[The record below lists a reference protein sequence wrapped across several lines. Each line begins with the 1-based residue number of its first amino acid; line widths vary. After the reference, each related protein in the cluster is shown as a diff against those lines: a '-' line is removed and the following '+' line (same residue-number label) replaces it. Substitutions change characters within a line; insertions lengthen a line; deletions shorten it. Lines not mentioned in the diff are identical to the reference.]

1 MQLSILGNG
10 FIGQTLHRLACDS
23 MIFDRTG
30 AHNLVN
36 HDHEVLVVTA
46 PTGNRLAVAQNPDKD
61 LENCKN
67 IIEQIAKCRFK
78 QLVLIGTVDA
88 YAKRKSQNAEPDTV
102 CPQSP
107 YGQNRW
113 FLENALSQISACSI
127 VRLPSLIHPSI
138 QKNILYDLK
147 TKNWLDK
154 INVNSSIQWY
164 PLQRLNEDILLVASQ
179 RLKFQNLCSPPI
191 HNRQIVFQ
199 YFPHLL
205 AELEKNTI
213 QDLHYDVK
221 NSYQTYSIDLDQI
234 WSSFDEYFLKGSVD
248 KL

>member
-1 MQLSILGNG
+1 MQLSILGKG
-10 FIGQTLHRLACDS
+10 FIGQTLHRQAGDS
-23 MIFDRTG
+23 MIFDRSR
-30 AHNLVN
+30 AHELVN
-36 HDHEVLVVTA
+36 HDHEVLVVAA
-46 PTGNRLAVAQNPDKD
+46 PTGNRLAVGQNPEKD

-67 IIEQIAKCRFK
+67 ILEQLAKCCFK
-78 QLVLIGTVDA
+78 HLVLIGTVDA
-88 YAKRKSQNAEPDTV
+88 YANRRSQNAEPDPV

-107 YGQNRW
+107 YGHNRW
-113 FLENALSQISACSI
+113 FLENALSQIPTCSV
-127 VRLPSLIHPSI
+127 VRLPSLIDPGI

-164 PLQRLNEDILLVASQ
+164 PLQRLHKDILLVASQ
-179 RLKFQNLCSPPI
+179 RLKFQNLCSAPI
-191 HNRQIVFQ
+191 HNRQIVGQ

-205 AELEKNTI
+205 VELEKNTV

-221 NSYQTYSIDLDQI
+221 NSHQTYPIELGQI
-234 WSSFDEYFLKGSVD
+234 WSSFDEYFSNDSID